1 MDLGPLRALVASLN
15 FEAHG
20 LPAVVELL
28 AGDVETLGI
37 WLTPITEDYPGPLTL
52 TRREAARVLAIPVA
66 DFPDVLPRGTRIR
79 APLVSGGAVSTWQ
92 IDGFER
98 FEAEHARYRLVE
110 AGS

>member
-1 MDLGPLRALVASLN
+1 MDLGALRVLVSTLN

-37 WLTPITEDYPGPLTL
+37 WLTPITEDYPGALTL
-52 TRREAARVLAIPVA
+52 TRREPTRVLAIPVA
-66 DFPDVLPRGTRIR
+66 DVPDVLPRGTRIR
-79 APLVSGGAVSTWQ
+79 APLVSGGAVLIWQ

-98 FEAEHARYRLVE
+98 FEAEHARYRLAE
-110 AGS
+110 TS